1 MVATRAGAG
10 AASGGAGSAATH
22 TGPSTH
28 RGPAGLD
35 QDTYA
40 PQAKA
45 AAAAAPGPNAP
56 AAGPPASGSSSA
68 RSFGQGVPRPRRKD
82 LERQAYIE
90 LDVDGVQKE
99 QMKRAHKAYGSPSA
113 RSDACKWQQT
123 NEEYHPITPLSPLL
137 PPLPHKPHERC
148 NCSFSFN
155 QQFGQIGLGSPSVV
169 RVALLSHT
177 PHPSPARARCLML
190 PCCSAC
196 TDPFPLPAPCV
207 RSLSRASSPSGR
219 SRLTRLVRLRAGLPA
234 RRRKR
239 ASWMP
244 SRRSRRS
251 VAREAR
257 AASAS
262 RRRRRTTQIST
273 IAWTWTRTASQLI
286 ARESVAEAMSVSVGA
301 TVGPGV
307 TARPGAFPA
316 CILAF
321 NSSFHIVLT
330 KYTARQREKRV
341 HVCIAGV

>member
-155 QQFGQIGLGSPSVV
+155 QQFGQIGLGSPSVS
-169 RVALLSHT
+169 RQFT
-177 PHPSPARARCLML
+177 ERQKPAYQARQ
-190 PCCSAC
+190 A
-196 TDPFPLPAPCV
+196 
-207 RSLSRASSPSGR
+207 
-219 SRLTRLVRLRAGLPA
+219 A
-234 RRRKR
+234 RRAAGAEKKARKLDAKQAEQAER
-239 ASWMP
+239 G
-244 SRRSRRS
+244 SRGSRS
-251 VAREAR
+251 
-257 AASAS
+257 
-262 RRRRRTTQIST
+262 
-273 IAWTWTRTASQLI
+273 
-286 ARESVAEAMSVSVGA
+286 
-301 TVGPGV
+301 
-307 TARPGAFPA
+307 
-316 CILAF
+316 
-321 NSSFHIVLT
+321 
-330 KYTARQREKRV
+330 KRV
-341 HVCIAGV
+341 KAPAAYDPNLYNCMDVDSDGEPIDCS